1 MKRKILLIM
10 CIISMCIT
18 VMLTTSTYSKYS
30 EEADANLQFSVGK
43 WNIKLNN
50 KDVTENNS
58 YDFVIE
64 NIVIR
69 ENENVAE
76 GKIAP
81 GLTGY
86 FDINIDP
93 SDTNVSVRYDLTIDG
108 SVLENSKIKVVSVS
122 EITSGTLVKTAE
134 NTYTGLILLEDIV
147 KGKQNTIRIEVAW
160 DNVDEMINEDEIED
174 GTEPEVEDGT
184 KTEEVIQDDLE
195 YAQSM
200 NNVLKI
206 PLTVNTTQ
214 YLGEEIIPYK

>member
-30 EEADANLQFSVGK
+30 EEADANLQFTVGK

-69 ENENVAE
+69 GNENVVE

-93 SDTNVSVRYDLTIDG
+93 SDTNVSVRYDLEIDG

-122 EITSGTLVKTAE
+122 EITGNTLIKIADD
-134 NTYTGLILLEDIV
+134 TYTGVILLEDINE
-147 KGKQNTIRIEVAW
+147 GKQNTIRIEVAW
-160 DNVDEMINEDEIED
+160 EDVVEIES
-174 GTEPEVEDGT
+174 GTDLESEIES
-184 KTEEVIQDDLE
+184 EEVIQGDLE
-195 YAQSM
+195 FAQSM

-206 PLTVNTTQ
+206 PLSVNTKQ
-214 YLGEEIIPYK
+214 YLGEEIVPIE

>member
-69 ENENVAE
+69 GNENVAE

-195 YAQSM
+195 FAQSM